1 MRYKRTQTKKFES
14 FYVIRKVWLLKSM
27 DFKRKKIRL
36 GDLLVESKAISQ
48 EQLEKALSKQKKTN
62 KKLGELLVDDG
73 IITEDDIAV
82 ALSHQLGI
90 DIVDLQ
96 NIHIDPNVAK
106 LVPVNILKKYTMMP
120 FAFDPN
126 NKNILLVAMENPL
139 DTYAQEDVA
148 LVTNYQVEPVVAT
161 TRSIMLAI
169 DKYHGQEEVRSALN
183 QYAKEKKLDVEDEDA
198 QQEADD
204 INSSPIVKMVKEM
217 IDLAVRQRASDIHL
231 EPMEDYIRVR
241 YRIDGVLHKKATYN
255 ISVLPAI
262 IARIKIIGGM
272 DISEK
277 RKPQDGRITQ
287 IVDHV
292 EYDIRVSILPTV
304 FGEKVVMRLTAK
316 MALTREKS
324 QLGLKPYELEQFDS
338 ILKNP
343 HGILLV
349 TGPTGSG
356 KSTTLYT
363 ALSELNTNDVNIIT
377 VEDPVE
383 ANIDGI
389 NQVQVNVKAD
399 LTFASALRSILR
411 QDPDIIMIGEIRDH
425 ETAAIAVQAS
435 ITGHLVVSTLH
446 TNSAAS
452 TITRLEDMGIESYL
466 IADSVI
472 GVIAQRLVRRLCPQC
487 KQPKPATAEE
497 KEFMGIPID
506 KEVTIYEPCGCS
518 KCDNTGYKG
527 RIGVYEIM
535 RMSPTLKQII
545 SKRMGADVLK
555 KYAIKEGMRTLRRS
569 GSEYVVKGMTSF
581 QEVMKISLDT

>member
-1 MRYKRTQTKKFES
+1 
-14 FYVIRKVWLLKSM
+14 M
-27 DFKRKKIRL
+27 DFKRRKIRL
-36 GDLLVESKAISQ
+36 GDLLVETGAITQ
-48 EQLEKALSKQKKTN
+48 KQLERALEKQKKTSL
-62 KKLGELLVDDG
+62 KLGETLVDEG
-73 IITEDDIAV
+73 IISEDDIAK
-82 ALSHQLGI
+82 ALSQQLNLE
-90 DIVDLQ
+90 IVDLQ
-96 NIHIDPNVAK
+96 NINIDKAVVR
-106 LVPVNILKKYTMMP
+106 LVPVNILKKYTMIP
-120 FAFDPN
+120 FAFNEN
-126 NKNILLVAMENPL
+126 NKNILRVAMENPL
-139 DTYAQEDVA
+139 DTYAQEDISII
-148 LVTNYQVEPVVAT
+148 TNYQVEPVVAT

-169 DKYHGQEEVRSALN
+169 DKYYGQDDVKSALR
-183 QYAKEKKLDVEDEDA
+183 QYAKEKKLDIEEEEQEDE
-198 QQEADD
+198 D
-204 INSSPIVKMVKEM
+204 INSSPIVKLVKEM
-217 IDLAVRQRASDIHL
+217 IDLAVRQRASDIHI
-231 EPMEDYIRVR
+231 EPMEEYIRVR
-241 YRIDGVLHKKATYN
+241 YRIDGVLQKKAKYN

-287 IVDHV
+287 VVDHV

-324 QLGLKPYELEQFDS
+324 QLGLKPYELKQFDHIIS
-338 ILKNP
+338 NP

-363 ALSELNTNDVNIIT
+363 ALSELNTGDVNIIT

-389 NQVQVNVKAD
+389 NQVQVNPKAE

-411 QDPDIIMIGEIRDH
+411 QDPDIIMIGEIRDQ

-452 TITRLEDMGIESYL
+452 SITRLEDMGIESYL

-472 GVIAQRLVRRLCPQC
+472 GVIAQRLVRRLCPEC
-487 KQPKPATAEE
+487 KEAREATQEE
-497 KEFMGIPID
+497 KTFMGQDVD
-506 KEVTIYEPCGCS
+506 KKITIYEPCGCA

-535 RMSPTLKQII
+535 TMTPALKKII
-545 SKRMGADVLK
+545 SKREGADILK
-555 KYAIKEGMRTLRRS
+555 EQAMQEGMRTLRMS
-569 GSEYVVKGMTSF
+569 GSEYVLDGTTSF
-581 QEVMKISLDT
+581 SELVKISFDV

>member
-1 MRYKRTQTKKFES
+1 
-14 FYVIRKVWLLKSM
+14 M
-27 DFKRKKIRL
+27 DFRKKKIRL
-36 GDLLVESKAISQ
+36 GDLLVETGTITA
-48 EQLEKALSKQKKTN
+48 EQLTRALDKQKKSGM
-62 KKLGELLVDDG
+62 KLGETLVDEG
-73 IITEDDIAV
+73 VITEDDIAL
-82 ALSHQLGI
+82 ALSKQLNLE
-90 DIVDLQ
+90 IVDLQ
-96 NIHIDPNVAK
+96 NINVDKNVAK
-106 LVPVNILKKYTMMP
+106 LVPVNILKKYTMIP
-120 FAFDPN
+120 FAFSEN
-126 NKNILLVAMENPL
+126 NKNVLRVAMENPL
-139 DTYAQEDVA
+139 DTYAQEDISII
-148 LVTNYQVEPVVAT
+148 TNYQVEPVIAT

-169 DKYHGQEEVRSALN
+169 DKYHGQSEMKNALN
-183 QYAKEKKLDVEDEDA
+183 QYAKEKKLEVEVNEKEEE
-198 QQEADD
+198 QV
-204 INSSPIVKMVKEM
+204 NSSPIVKLVKEM
-217 IDLAVRQRASDIHL
+217 IDLAVRQRASDIHI
-231 EPMEDYIRVR
+231 EPMEEYIRIR
-241 YRIDGVLHKKATYN
+241 YRIDGVLQKKATYN
-255 ISVLPAI
+255 VSVLPAI

-287 IVDHV
+287 VVDHV

-324 QLGLKPYELEQFDS
+324 QLGLKPYELEQFDY

-363 ALSELNTNDVNIIT
+363 ALSELNTNEVNIIT

-389 NQVQVNVKAD
+389 NQVQVNTKAD

-411 QDPDIIMIGEIRDH
+411 QDPDIIMIGEIRDT

-452 TITRLEDMGIESYL
+452 SITRLEDMGIESYL

-472 GVIAQRLVRRLCPQC
+472 GVIAQRLVRRLCPVC
-487 KQPKPATAEE
+487 KKPKQATEDE
-497 KEFMGIPID
+497 KKFMGVPLD
-506 KEVTIYEPCGCS
+506 KDVTIYEPCGCP
-518 KCDNTGYKG
+518 KCDNTGFKG

-535 RMSPTLKQII
+535 RLTPSLKKII
-545 SKRMGADVLK
+545 SRREGADVLK
-555 KYAIKEGMRTLRRS
+555 DKAIEEGMRTLRMS
-569 GSEYVVKGMTSF
+569 GSEYVLDGTTSYA
-581 QEVMKISLDT
+581 EAVRISFDS